1 MTKKRLS
8 PTLFLAISLG
18 IFSATGMVGCS
29 THSAGGGDDDSDSV
43 PPPDAGTDA
52 VPTASADGST
62 PPADG
67 AAPATNPDGTPA
79 TVAAAT
85 DSPPPPADGGVPP
98 GGADA
103 PPPAPD
109 AAAAATPPPVDM
121 AAATPPP
128 AAPDASAAPAAPAAP
143 AVAAAAPVTPPP
155 VDTAPAPAP
164 APAPAA
170 ASVASDDHGSGG
182 TSDYTVRA
190 GDTLM
195 KIAFEN
201 YGDLYKWKDIY
212 QQNHDAIKNPND
224 GPPGTV
230 LHLDKPSVP
239 VAIERNGDQYL
250 IKSGDTLGTISND
263 VYGTKA
269 KWKKI
274 WNNNKQLI
282 KDPNKIYAGF
292 YLFYTLTP
300 SERKSLEERGGPGHA
315 PAPLAEAE
323 GDGSQSVADSATAA
337 PEQPQA
343 QAQPIAQAAAPQAM
357 QQQTVAQA
365 KPVQMDNRAPAAV
378 AAAKAPVTP
387 GTGSDDL
394 NQVVQQVH

>member
-8 PTLFLAISLG
+8 PTLFLALSLG

-29 THSAGGGDDDSDSV
+29 THSAGGGDDDSDAV
-43 PPPDAGTDA
+43 PPPDAGTDT
-52 VPTASADGST
+52 VPQASADGAA

-67 AAPATNPDGTPA
+67 AATAATNPDGTP
-79 TVAAAT
+79 VAAAGDT
-85 DSPPPPADGGVPP
+85 PPPPADGGVPP

-109 AAAAATPPPVDM
+109 AAAAATPPPADM
-121 AAATPPP
+121 EAATPPP
-128 AAPDASAAPAAPAAP
+128 STPDASAPAAPAAP
-143 AVAAAAPVTPPP
+143 AMAAATPPP
-155 VDTAPAPAP
+155 VDTAAAPAP
-164 APAPAA
+164 AVASAAPAE
-170 ASVASDDHGSGG
+170 HGSGG

-224 GPPGTV
+224 VPPGTV

-250 IKSGDTLGTISND
+250 IKTGDTLGTISND
-263 VYGTKA
+263 VYGTKG

-300 SERKSLEERGGPGHA
+300 TERKNLEERGGPGHA
-315 PAPLAEAE
+315 PAPLAQATE
-323 GDGSQSVADSATAA
+323 GDGNQAVADAATDPSQNSAQAA
-337 PEQPQA
+337 PAAGQPQA
-343 QAQPIAQAAAPQAM
+343 PIAQAAPQ
-357 QQQTVAQA
+357 QPPGQVVAQA
-365 KPVQMDNRAPAAV
+365 QTPATDNRAPASV
-378 AAAKAPVTP
+378 PGKAP
-387 GTGSDDL
+387 GAASDDL

>member
-8 PTLFLAISLG
+8 PTLFLALSLG

-29 THSAGGGDDDSDSV
+29 THSAGGGDDDSDAV
-43 PPPDAGTDA
+43 PPPDAGTDT
-52 VPTASADGST
+52 VPQAAAEDKSGAPDANTAGV
-62 PPADG
+62 
-67 AAPATNPDGTPA
+67 TNPDGTP
-79 TVAAAT
+79 VAAA
-85 DSPPPPADGGVPP
+85 DAPPPPDGGVPP

-109 AAAAATPPPVDM
+109 VAAAPTPPADT

-128 AAPDASAAPAAPAAP
+128 ATPDASAPAAP
-143 AVAAAAPVTPPP
+143 AVAAATPPP

-164 APAPAA
+164 VAA
-170 ASVASDDHGSGG
+170 APVASNDQGSGEA
-182 TSDYTVRA
+182 SSYTVRE

-224 GPPGTV
+224 VPPGTV
-230 LHLDKPSVP
+230 LKLDKPSVP

-250 IKSGDTLGTISND
+250 IKTGDTLGTISND
-263 VYGTKA
+263 VYGTKT

-300 SERKSLEERGGPGHA
+300 SEKKNLEERGGPGHA
-315 PAPLAEAE
+315 PAPLAEATE
-323 GDGSQSVADSATAA
+323 GDGNDAVAAAAGDNSQNVAAA
-337 PEQPQA
+337 ALQQQA
-343 QAQPIAQAAAPQAM
+343 QQPVAQAAPPQPMA
-357 QQQTVAQA
+357 QQAIAQG
-365 KPVQMDNRAPAAV
+365 KPIQMDNRVPASV
-378 AAAKAPVTP
+378 AAKAPVAP
-387 GTGSDDL
+387 ASGSDDL

>member
-1 MTKKRLS
+1 MTKRRLS
-8 PTLFLAISLG
+8 PTLFLALSLG
-18 IFSATGMVGCS
+18 VFSATGMVGCS
-29 THSAGGGDDDSDSV
+29 THSAGGGDDESDAV
-43 PPPDAGTDA
+43 PPPDAGTDT
-52 VPTASADGST
+52 VPQAAADGAT

-67 AAPATNPDGTPA
+67 TAAAATNPDGTP
-79 TVAAAT
+79 VAAA
-85 DSPPPPADGGVPP
+85 DAPPPPADAG
-98 GGADA
+98 A

-109 AAAAATPPPVDM
+109 AGAVSTPPPMDT
-121 AAATPPP
+121 AASTPPP
-128 AAPDASAAPAAPAAP
+128 AAPDASAPAAP
-143 AVAAAAPVTPPP
+143 AVATPPP
-155 VDTAPAPAP
+155 VDTAV

-170 ASVASDDHGSGG
+170 APAMASADQGSGG
-182 TSDYTVRA
+182 TSSYTVRQ

-212 QQNHDAIKNPND
+212 QENKDAIKNPND
-224 GPPGTV
+224 VPPGTV
-230 LHLDKPSVP
+230 LKLDKPNVP

-250 IKSGDTLGTISND
+250 IKTGDTLGTISND

-300 SERKSLEERGGPGHA
+300 EEKDDLEKRGGPGHA
-315 PAPLAEAE
+315 PAPLAENTQT
-323 GDGSQSVADSATAA
+323 DGNQAVADSATDNSANVAQAA
-337 PEQPQA
+337 PVQQQAPQA
-343 QAQPIAQAAAPQAM
+343 VAQAAPAPAQPLNQQAIAQA
-357 QQQTVAQA
+357 
-365 KPVQMDNRAPAAV
+365 KVQMDNRVPASV
-378 AAAKAPVTP
+378 AAKAPVAP
-387 GTGSDDL
+387 GSGSDDL

>member
-8 PTLFLAISLG
+8 PTLFLALSLG

-29 THSAGGGDDDSDSV
+29 THSAGGGDDESDAV
-43 PPPDAGTDA
+43 PPPDAGTDTVPQAAAEDKSGQPDAAA
-52 VPTASADGST
+52 V
-62 PPADG
+62 
-67 AAPATNPDGTPA
+67 ATNPDGTP
-79 TVAAAT
+79 VAAAGDT
-85 DSPPPPADGGVPP
+85 PPPPVDAG
-98 GGADA
+98 A

-109 AAAAATPPPVDM
+109 SASASTPPPMDP

-128 AAPDASAAPAAPAAP
+128 AAPVATAAPS
-143 AVAAAAPVTPPP
+143 TPPP

-164 APAPAA
+164 VAAPE
-170 ASVASDDHGSGG
+170 VASADQGSGG
-182 TSDYTVRA
+182 TSSYTVRE

-195 KIAFEN
+195 KIAFET

-212 QQNHDAIKNPND
+212 QENHDAIKNPND
-224 GPPGTV
+224 VPPGTV
-230 LHLDKPSVP
+230 LKLDKPNVP

-250 IKSGDTLGTISND
+250 IKTGDTLGTIAND
-263 VYGTKA
+263 VYGSKS

-300 SERKSLEERGGPGHA
+300 GERDDLEKRGGPGHA
-315 PAPLAEAE
+315 PAPLAEATE
-323 GDGSQSVADSATAA
+323 GDGNQSVADSATGNSQDTSQNVAAAA
-337 PEQPQA
+337 PIQQQAPQPVA
-343 QAQPIAQAAAPQAM
+343 QAQPMAQQA
-357 QQQTVAQA
+357 VAQA
-365 KPVQMDNRAPAAV
+365 KVQMDTRAPASV
-378 AAAKAPVTP
+378 VAKAPVAP
-387 GTGSDDL
+387 GSGSDDL

>member
-128 AAPDASAAPAAPAAP
+128 AAPDAPAAPAAP

-155 VDTAPAPAP
+155 VDTAP

-224 GPPGTV
+224 VPPGTV